1 MEFIGLNKLRR
12 GDMMAIDPMIPHGI
26 DRKAVPS
33 LLAKLVCNALPSGKH
48 TKSY

>member
-26 DRKAVPS
+26 RSQGGTQFASEVG
-33 LLAKLVCNALPSGKH
+33 L
-48 TKSY
+48 